1 MINMY
6 TPNTITSDILL
17 YSISDYTVLKV
28 SSLMTT
34 SAGALALQGNEKKYY
49 YYFGGNNACTVA
61 PRFNTDEINNNTANS
76 TSVSDFVR

>member
-1 MINMY
+1 
-6 TPNTITSDILL
+6 
-17 YSISDYTVLKV
+17 
-28 SSLMTT
+28 MTT